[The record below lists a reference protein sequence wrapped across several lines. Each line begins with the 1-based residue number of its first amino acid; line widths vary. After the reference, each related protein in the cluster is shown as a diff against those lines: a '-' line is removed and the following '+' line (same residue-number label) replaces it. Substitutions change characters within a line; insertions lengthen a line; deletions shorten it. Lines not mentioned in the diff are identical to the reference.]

1 MAEVLVNYS
10 VTVKPG
16 DWVNIRT
23 EPAGEPLAKE
33 CARAVLKAGGHPW
46 TTFSSEEIE
55 ELLLREGSDAQLTF
69 VSPVTK
75 LTYEQVDVV
84 IAILAPT
91 NTRALT
97 SVDPSRIAMRQK
109 ALEPLLATYLNREAA
124 GEMRVTGAQY
134 PTPAAAQDASMSLT
148 DYEDFVYGAGL
159 IDEPDPVEAWKQL
172 GRRQEKVIE
181 WLTGKETV
189 QIVGPGTDLTLS
201 VAGRTWVNDDGH
213 ANFPG
218 GEVFTGPI
226 EDSANGVI
234 QFTYPA
240 YLHGPEVTG
249 VRLVFKDGKAVEAS
263 ATGNEEYLLQ
273 MLGMDEGARC
283 LGEFAFGTNPG
294 IQRFTKNTLFDEKI
308 GGTLHMAVGRSIP
321 ETGGVNESALHWDMV
336 YNLREG
342 AEVRVDGE
350 LFSKNGEFCI

>member
-1 MAEVLVNYS
+1 
-10 VTVKPG
+10 
-16 DWVNIRT
+16 
-23 EPAGEPLAKE
+23 
-33 CARAVLKAGGHPW
+33 
-46 TTFSSEEIE
+46 
-55 ELLLREGSDAQLTF
+55 
-69 VSPVTK
+69 
-75 LTYEQVDVV
+75 
-84 IAILAPT
+84 
-91 NTRALT
+91 
-97 SVDPSRIAMRQK
+97 MRQK